1 MSKSNVLLISSSRF
15 GDHETPTGH
24 PEQPARA
31 MVMTRVADRW
41 RSGGGR
47 VVEPTPVDTV
57 TLARV
62 HEAAYL
68 EEIASVSGRR
78 VQLDADTY
86 ASPDTEIVARLA
98 AGAAVAGVG
107 YALEQHSPA
116 MAFVRPPG
124 HHAERD
130 RAMGFCL
137 YNNVAVAAAH
147 ALSRGLERVVV
158 IDYDVH
164 HGNGI
169 QSIFYDDPRVL
180 YISTHQYPFYP
191 GTGAASEIGNG
202 AGAGFTFN
210 IPLEAGAGDADLD
223 LMFRRLVLPVT
234 MAFQPQLVIV
244 SAGFDAHVDD
254 PLGGMHMTVD
264 GYGTLT
270 RLIYRLALEH
280 CDGRVVIVTEG
291 GYHLPALESCLEE
304 ILVVTGEQIHDLQ
317 EILPVSGPT
326 DVAEAALGPILL
338 AQTPYWPS
346 ISTSTQL

>member
-1 MSKSNVLLISSSRF
+1 MSKSNLLLISSSRF
-15 GDHETPTGH
+15 GGHETPTGH

-31 MVMTRVADRW
+31 TVMTRVADRW
-41 RSGGGR
+41 RSSGGH
-47 VVEPTPVDTV
+47 VVEPTPIETVDLV
-57 TLARV
+57 RV
-62 HEAAYL
+62 HEAGYL
-68 EEIASVSGRR
+68 AEIASTSGRR

-86 ASPDTEIVARLA
+86 ASPDTQIVARLA
-98 AGAAVAGVG
+98 AGAAVAGVS
-107 YALEQHSPA
+107 YALDQHSPA
-116 MAFVRPPG
+116 MAFVCPPG

-137 YNNVAVAAAH
+137 YNNAAIAAAH

-202 AGAGFTFN
+202 AGTGFTFN

-244 SAGFDAHVDD
+244 SAGFDAHIDD
-254 PLGGMHMTVD
+254 PLGGMRMTVD

-270 RLIYRLALEH
+270 RLIYRFALEH
-280 CDGRVVIVTEG
+280 CGGRFVIITEG
-291 GYHLPALESCLEE
+291 GYHLPALEACLEE
-304 ILVVTGEQIHDLQ
+304 MLVVGAEQDLDLQ
-317 EILPVSGPT
+317 EIMPVPGAT
-326 DVAEAALGPILL
+326 EVAKAALGPILL

-346 ISTSTQL
+346 ISASAAL

>member
-15 GDHETPTGH
+15 VDHGTPTGH

-31 MVMTRVADRW
+31 TVMTRVADRW
-41 RSGGGR
+41 RSSGGR
-47 VVEPTPVDTV
+47 VVEPTPIDTAA
-57 TLARV
+57 LARV
-62 HEAAYL
+62 HEPAYL
-68 EEIASVSGRR
+68 AEIASVSGRR

-86 ASPDTEIVARLA
+86 ASPETEVVARLA
-98 AGAAVAGVG
+98 VGAAVTGVS
-107 YALEQHSPA
+107 YALDHSSPA
-116 MAFVRPPG
+116 LAFVRPPG

-130 RAMGFCL
+130 RAMGFCV
-137 YNNVAVAAAH
+137 YNNAAVAAAH

-191 GTGAASEIGNG
+191 GTGAVSEIGKG
-202 AGAGFTFN
+202 AGSGFTFN

-234 MAFQPQLVIV
+234 LDFQPQLVIV
-244 SAGFDAHVDD
+244 SAGFDAHADD
-254 PLGGMHMTVD
+254 PLGGMRVTVD
-264 GYGTLT
+264 GFGTLT

-280 CDGRVVIVTEG
+280 CDGRFVIVTEG
-291 GYHLPALESCLEE
+291 GYHLPALEACLEE
-304 ILVVTGEQIHDLQ
+304 VLVVTTEQIRDLE
-317 EILPVSGPT
+317 EIMPVSGST
-326 DVAEAALGPILL
+326 DVAEAALGPILI

>member
-24 PEQPARA
+24 PEQSARA
-31 MVMTRVADRW
+31 TVMSHVAERW
-41 RSGGGR
+41 RSSGGR
-47 VVEPTPVDTV
+47 VVEPTPVDTAV
-57 TLARV
+57 LARV

-68 EEIASVSGRR
+68 EEISSVNGQW
-78 VQLDADTY
+78 VQLDGDTY
-86 ASPDTEIVARLA
+86 SSPETEVVARLA

-107 YALEQHSPA
+107 YALDQHNPA

-130 RAMGFCL
+130 RAMGFCV

-147 ALSRGLERVVV
+147 ALSRGLDRVVV

-191 GTGAASEIGNG
+191 GTGAASEVGNG
-202 AGAGFTFN
+202 VGAGFTVN

-254 PLGGMHMTVD
+254 PLGGMRMTVD

-270 RLIYRLALEH
+270 RLIYRLALEY

-291 GYHLPALESCLEE
+291 GYHLPALEACLEEMLIVIASQARDLEE
-304 ILVVTGEQIHDLQ
+304 IL
-317 EILPVSGPT
+317 PVPGST

-346 ISTSTQL
+346 ISTSL

>member
-1 MSKSNVLLISSSRF
+1 MSKSNLLLISSSRF
-15 GDHETPTGH
+15 GGHETPTGH

-31 MVMTRVADRW
+31 TVMTRVADRW
-41 RSGGGR
+41 RSSGGH
-47 VVEPTPVDTV
+47 VVEPTPIETVDLV
-57 TLARV
+57 RV
-62 HEAAYL
+62 HEAGYL
-68 EEIASVSGRR
+68 AEIASTSGRR

-98 AGAAVAGVG
+98 AGAAVAGVS
-107 YALEQHSPA
+107 YALDQHSPA

-137 YNNVAVAAAH
+137 YNNAAIAAAH

-202 AGAGFTFN
+202 AGTGFTFN

-254 PLGGMHMTVD
+254 PLGGMRMTVD

-270 RLIYRLALEH
+270 RLIYRFALEH
-280 CDGRVVIVTEG
+280 CGGRFVIITEG
-291 GYHLPALESCLEE
+291 GYHLPALEACLEE
-304 ILVVTGEQIHDLQ
+304 MLVVGAEQDLDLQ
-317 EILPVSGPT
+317 EIMPVPGAT
-326 DVAEAALGPILL
+326 EVAKAALGPILL

-346 ISTSTQL
+346 ISASAAL